1 MMPRRKNLGVI
12 DVTWGSD
19 RLCVKIVKYSHREL
33 PDTRPE
39 IGYCDICSEN
49 LEALSIQVPL
59 ILRMKFILGR
69 ENVNTQK
76 KKVKPKTTPSSLLIS
91 ELAATWFL
99 LMISESAPTQFLLM
113 ISKSTRVMC
122 ADEFMCQLWKQF
134 R

>member
-19 RLCVKIVKYSHREL
+19 RLCVKTVKYSHREL

-76 KKVKPKTTPSSLLIS
+76 KKLSQK
-91 ELAATWFL
+91 
-99 LMISESAPTQFLLM
+99 
-113 ISKSTRVMC
+113 
-122 ADEFMCQLWKQF
+122 QLH
-134 R
+134 RRC